1 MLIWA
6 KGYTRTTVRRE
17 RGRHLCTRLPRGDSR
32 IAIGGDTRLLFEVET
47 PSLSPSPTKL
57 IRGDLLRFISI
68 SMLSIHHNKLSEE
81 DDHVSLLIRQGCEQ
95 LNAV

>member
-6 KGYTRTTVRRE
+6 KGYIHGLPFAGKGGDTCAPE
-17 RGRHLCTRLPRGDSR
+17 LPRGDSR

-57 IRGDLLRFISI
+57 IRGTYYDLFQSQCFQSTTI
-68 SMLSIHHNKLSEE
+68 NY
-81 DDHVSLLIRQGCEQ
+81 Q
-95 LNAV
+95 